1 MPVTV
6 TCFKVFFIRGMMTG
20 GFGTS
25 LQRELGQ
32 LLAGSLEWRT
42 KAATSATRPRPVWP
56 SLGNVVGHEPGLSH
70 LPQGALI

>member
-1 MPVTV
+1 
-6 TCFKVFFIRGMMTG
+6 MTG

-42 KAATSATRPRPVWP
+42 KAGTSATRPRLQPSLVPAQPRPVWP
-56 SLGNVVGHEPGLSH
+56 SLGDVVGHEPGLSH